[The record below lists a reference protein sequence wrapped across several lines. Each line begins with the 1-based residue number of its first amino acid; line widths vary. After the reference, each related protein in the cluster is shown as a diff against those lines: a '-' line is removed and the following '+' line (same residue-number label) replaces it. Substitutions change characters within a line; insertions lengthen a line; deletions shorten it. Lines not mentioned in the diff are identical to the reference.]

1 VAAKE
6 EKKSKNK
13 ILEEKLFYKKESA
26 WTDFEDTEHKKIFS
40 FCEHYKK
47 FIGESRTER
56 LCINNIIAILEKV
69 KRLSHL
75 LQVKTLKAS
84 A

>member
-1 VAAKE
+1 MTAKE

-26 WTDFEDTEHKKIFS
+26 WTDFEDAEHKKIFS
-40 FCEHYKK
+40 FSEHYKK

-56 LCINNIIAILEKV
+56 LCISNIISILEKNGFTNV
-69 KRLSHL
+69 INGGGLSDM
-75 LQVKTLKAS
+75 LK
-84 A
+84 